1 MTIFATASGRMAGVL
16 AVGVMALSAIPV
28 SAQGYYGRGGSRD
41 AADQCSAAAQRTASR
56 YSYGGRARVTDIRSV
71 DRKDYGYKVKGRIA
85 VNAMGRSWRRGD
97 PDYGQ
102 GWGRDYR
109 GWNADMRGW
118 DSGTFECKVDRRGRV
133 YDVGFKGIRGL

>member
-1 MTIFATASGRMAGVL
+1 MNIFATASGRMAGIL
-16 AVGVMALSAIPV
+16 AVGVLALSAVP
-28 SAQGYYGRGGSRD
+28 AAALGYGRGGSRD
-41 AADQCSAAAQRTASR
+41 AAGQCSAAAERTANR

-85 VNAMGRSWRRGD
+85 VNAMGRSWHRGD

-118 DSGTFECKVDRRGRV
+118 DSGTFECKVDWRGRV
-133 YDVGFKGIRGL
+133 YGIDFKGIRGL

>member
-1 MTIFATASGRMAGVL
+1 MGIFDGTSGRLGGVL
-16 AVGVMALSAIPV
+16 LATGLAFAVAAPA
-28 SAQGYYGRGGSRD
+28 SAQGWSRD
-41 AADQCSAAAQRTASR
+41 AVGQCSAAAERTASR

-85 VNAMGRSWRRGD
+85 VNAMGRDWRGGD
-97 PDYGQ
+97 PDYGR

-109 GWNADMRGW
+109 GWNANMRGW

-133 YDVGFKGIRGL
+133 YNVDFKGIRGL